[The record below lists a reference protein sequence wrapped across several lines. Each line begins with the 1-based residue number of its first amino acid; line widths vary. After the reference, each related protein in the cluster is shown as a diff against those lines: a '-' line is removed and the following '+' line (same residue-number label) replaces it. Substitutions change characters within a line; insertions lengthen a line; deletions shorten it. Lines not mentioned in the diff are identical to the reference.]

1 MHKLRTLKDNL
12 VRWLMRIIAFSGIIF
27 LLVIGIAL
35 FVKSF
40 PVLRENG
47 LLKLMGSGSWRPS
60 SGDFGFL
67 PFIVSTLY
75 VSAIA
80 IVIALPLSL
89 LTSIYLNSYASG
101 RIRRF
106 FEPVIDLLSG
116 IPPVIYGVWGTL
128 TIVPFI
134 ANNFASGSS
143 SGYSV
148 IAGGIVLAVMII
160 PLLVGLLTE
169 IFRSIPSE
177 MTDAS
182 LALGATNWQTVKQVI
197 LRRSFPGIIA
207 VTVLSLSRAFGET
220 MAVLMVCGNSP
231 EIPHSLLDP
240 GYPLPALIA
249 NNYGEMLSIPGYE
262 SALMMA
268 ALILFVI
275 VFLFN
280 GISRL
285 TLRHLE
291 KRFHFGI

>member
-1 MHKLRTLKDNL
+1 MHTLRVIKDIGT
-12 VRWLMRIIAFSGIIF
+12 RWFMRITAFSGILF
-27 LLVIGIAL
+27 LLVISIAL
-35 FVKSF
+35 FVKSY
-40 PVLRENG
+40 PVIRENG
-47 LLKLMGSGSWRPS
+47 LWKLLSSGSWKPS
-60 SGDFGFL
+60 SGEFGFL

-89 LTSIYLNSYASG
+89 LTATYLNSYASI

-116 IPPVIYGVWGTL
+116 IPPVIYGVWGTI

-134 ANNFASGSS
+134 ASNFTSGSS

-148 IAGGIVLAVMII
+148 LAGGIVLAVMII

-169 IFRSIPSE
+169 IFNSIPGE

-182 LALGATNWQTVKQVI
+182 LSLGATKWQTVKRVI

-231 EIPHSLLDP
+231 RMPHSLLDP

-262 SALMMA
+262 SALMLA

-275 VFLFN
+275 IFFFN

-285 TLRHLE
+285 TLNHLE
-291 KRFHFGI
+291 KRFHF